1 MSTVEP
7 PETRVTTLIIF
18 PHGCAADSLRLWTCF
33 REDKNQFATPSQS
46 EYAHLIEEK
55 STLS

>member
-1 MSTVEP
+1 MSWWNP
-7 PETRVTTLIIF
+7 RRPGVTTLIIF

>member
-46 EYAHLIEEK
+46 EYAYLTE
-55 STLS
+55 